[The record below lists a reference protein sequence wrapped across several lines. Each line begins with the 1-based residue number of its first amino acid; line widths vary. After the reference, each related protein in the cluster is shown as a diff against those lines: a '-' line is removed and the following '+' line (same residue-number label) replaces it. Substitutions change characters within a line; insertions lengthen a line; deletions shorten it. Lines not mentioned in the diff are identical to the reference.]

1 MGFAKLTKSASD
13 AGKKAIDAGKKGF
26 HNAGEWA
33 RGLPQS
39 KIGQA
44 VRHPRMAGSGLVGR
58 MKPQG
63 GGIMGFMGRHK

>member
-44 VRHPRMAGSGLVGR
+44 VRHPRMAGVVL
-58 MKPQG
+58 
-63 GGIMGFMGRHK
+63 